1 MKRIGNVPIVPI
13 LALLLLIGSGVWWF
27 MTFERVTEPVYSGL
41 KGAAREDP
49 YLALRQL
56 LMRSKLRLE
65 EPAVA
70 ATPATKFD
78 NLPVG
83 GTLLL
88 SDRRHL
94 LMTPQRVKTIVAW
107 VAAGGH
113 LIVEAEYPGRPD
125 PLLAAFGL
133 GRKDLVR
140 PKPAPKAKAKS
151 QADDD
156 DETDDD
162 EKDEQAQAPAPQL
175 SKGGARRNVVITD
188 VILPDGGRPLK
199 VEFRAYQNLHV
210 QSVQKADEFQLAS
223 DSLGLRLATG
233 AHGAGRVS
241 AMSNFDFLIYRG
253 TFGVKK
259 VEQQSTH
266 LGKYDHAE
274 MMLRLVRLHPNHA
287 TAALRLVWCQDD
299 VSLWTWLG
307 NHAALA
313 LASLALLLLVWLWRV
328 VPRFGPLMPDAAPA
342 EQKLSS
348 HLEAVGRFYWKHM
361 GPVEIYARLRAAFLQ
376 RLTERRPAI
385 VVRNAAERN
394 AQLAQLAG
402 VRAEAVARAL
412 DQPAHSTGE
421 LIRNA
426 VLLQRLAQKL

>member
-1 MKRIGNVPIVPI
+1 MKRIPVVPIIIV
-13 LALLLLIGSGVWWF
+13 LLLIAGSVWWF
-27 MTFERVTEPVYSGL
+27 VTFERVSEPVYSGL

-56 LMRSKLRLE
+56 LRRSKLRLQ

-70 ATPATKFD
+70 ATPVTKFD
-78 NLPVG
+78 HLPVG

-133 GRKDLVR
+133 GRKDLLR
-140 PKPAPKAKAKS
+140 PKPAPKAQAKT
-151 QADDD
+151 QADD
-156 DETDDD
+156 DETDDGK
-162 EKDEQAQAPAPQL
+162 EEQAQAPAPQP
-175 SKGGARRNVVITD
+175 SRGVPRRDVVITE
-188 VILPDGGRPLK
+188 VILPDDGRPLK
-199 VEFRAYQNLHV
+199 VEFRAYHNLHV
-210 QSVQKADEFQLAS
+210 QNVQNVQRAGGLQFAS

-259 VEQQSTH
+259 VEQQRTH

-274 MMLRLVRLHPNHA
+274 MILRLVRLHPSHA
-287 TAALRLVWCQDD
+287 TAALRLVWCQDN

-313 LASLALLLLVWLWRV
+313 LTSLALLLLAWLWRV

-348 HLEAVGRFYWKHM
+348 HLQAVGRFYWKHM
-361 GPVEIYARLRAAFLQ
+361 GPLEIYARLRAAFVQ
-376 RLTERRPAI
+376 RLSERRPGI

-394 AQLAQLAG
+394 AELAQLAG

-412 DQPAHSTGE
+412 DQPAHSVGE
-421 LIRNA
+421 LMRNA